1 MVAQA
6 CLQDEEKLL
15 DFKMIFMV
23 NLGHRIPFRLM
34 FFHIFVV
41 IDSLFKLINQDCL
54 KDFAGNFQIKGKSL
68 KVRICNRKGRKGRR
82 Q

>member
-1 MVAQA
+1 MLAQA
-6 CLQDEEKLL
+6 YLEDKEKLL
-15 DFKMIFMV
+15 DFERIFMV

-41 IDSLFKLINQDCL
+41 IDSLFKLINQDYL